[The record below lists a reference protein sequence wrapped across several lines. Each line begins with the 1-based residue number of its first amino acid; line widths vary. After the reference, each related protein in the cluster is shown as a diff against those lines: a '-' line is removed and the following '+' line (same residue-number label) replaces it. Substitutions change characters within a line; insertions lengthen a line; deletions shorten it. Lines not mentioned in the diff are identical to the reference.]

1 MTLRKTKAL
10 GSEALAPAAQ
20 ERVLEALP
28 EAQGLF
34 FAPGRV
40 NLMGDHIDY
49 LGGVVLPMSLTEGTV
64 LAAVPKA
71 PGAEAGLEV
80 WALDAL
86 EKALLSSKDLE
97 RPLGDWRR
105 RLVAVLAALGLTPE
119 AVPFHLAISGTLA
132 GGGLSSSASFALV
145 LARWLREEGLGEA
158 HDSWSLA
165 RILQTVERDH
175 AGVACGLMDP
185 LAIDLGTVDGPLRL
199 DCELGTATP
208 VTLGFPHAA
217 FALVHCGVGRRLED
231 GAYNR
236 VRATLAAAL
245 AAEGFPADRLPPPA
259 APVRAAPLRHVQS
272 EQARVWAGCEALAAG
287 DAAAFGALM
296 DASHRSL
303 AEDYGVSLP
312 ELDRLTALARG
323 LPGVHGARLTG
334 AGFGGWAQLLVERAA
349 WPEIQRTLAAEGF
362 PQAVLAQPG
371 GAPRALSLGGAHG

>member
-1 MTLRKTKAL
+1 MTPLSPGAPHPE
-10 GSEALAPAAQ
+10 GLASAAQ
-20 ERVLEALP
+20 ARVFEALP
-28 EAQGLF
+28 KAQSAF

-64 LAAVPKA
+64 LAGVPKA
-71 PGAEAGLEV
+71 RRGEGGLEV
-80 WALDAL
+80 WALDAS
-86 EKALLSSKDLE
+86 EKALLSSTDLE

-119 AVPFHLAISGTLA
+119 AVPFRIAISGTLA

-158 HDSWSLA
+158 FESWSLA

-185 LAIDLGTVDGPLRL
+185 LAIDLGTVDGALRL
-199 DCELGTATP
+199 DCEQGTAIP
-208 VTLGFPHAA
+208 VPLGFSQAA

-231 GAYNR
+231 GAYNQ
-236 VRATLAAAL
+236 VRAKLAAAL
-245 AAEGFPADRLPPPA
+245 AGEGFPADRLPPLA
-259 APVRAAPLRHVQS
+259 APVQAAPLRHVQS
-272 EQARVWAGCEALAAG
+272 EQARVWAGSEALASG

-312 ELDRLTALARG
+312 ELDRLTALARR
-323 LPGVHGARLTG
+323 LPGVYGARLTG
-334 AGFGGWAQLLVERAA
+334 AGFGGWAQLLVELDG
-349 WPEIQRTLAAEGF
+349 WPEVQRILAAEGF
-362 PQAVLAQPG
+362 PQAFLAIPG
-371 GAPRALSLGGAHG
+371 GAPRALPRGGPHG

>member
-1 MTLRKTKAL
+1 MTPFSPGAPSPE
-10 GSEALAPAAQ
+10 GLASAAQ
-20 ERVLEALP
+20 TRVFEALP
-28 EAQGLF
+28 EAQSAF

-64 LAAVPKA
+64 LAVAPKA
-71 PGAEAGLEV
+71 QRGEGGLEV
-80 WALDAL
+80 WALDAP
-86 EKALLSSKDLE
+86 EKALLSSKDLA
-97 RPLGDWRR
+97 RPPGDWRR
-105 RLVAVLAALGLTPE
+105 RLVAVLSALGLTPE
-119 AVPFHLAISGTLA
+119 AVPFRIAISGTLA

-145 LARWLREEGLGEA
+145 LTRWLREEGLGEA

-185 LAIDLGTVDGPLRL
+185 LAIDLGTVDGALRL
-199 DCELGTATP
+199 DFEQGTATP
-208 VTLGFPHAA
+208 VALSFSEAV

-236 VRATLAAAL
+236 VRAKLAAAL
-245 AAEGFPADRLPPPA
+245 VEEGFSPDRLPPPA
-259 APVRAAPLRHVQS
+259 ARVRAAPLRHVQS

-287 DAAAFGALM
+287 DASAFGALM

-303 AEDYGVSLP
+303 AADYEVSLP

-323 LPGVHGARLTG
+323 LPGVYGARLTG
-334 AGFGGWAQLLVERAA
+334 AGFGGWAQLLVDRAA
-349 WPEIQRTLAAEGF
+349 WPEVRRTLAAEGF
-362 PQAVLAQPG
+362 PEAFLAHPG
-371 GAPRALSLGGAHG
+371 GAPRALPLGGAYG

>member
-1 MTLRKTKAL
+1 MTLFSPGAPNPE
-10 GSEALAPAAQ
+10 GLASAAQ
-20 ERVLEALP
+20 ARVFEALP
-28 EAQGLF
+28 EAQRAF

-71 PGAEAGLEV
+71 WGGKGGLEV
-80 WALDAL
+80 WALDAS
-86 EKALLSSKDLE
+86 EQAHLSTRDLE

-105 RLVAVLAALGLTPE
+105 RLVAVLAVLGLTPE
-119 AVPFHLAISGTLA
+119 AVPFRIAISGTLA

-145 LARWLREEGLGEA
+145 LARWLRAEGLGEA
-158 HDSWSLA
+158 FDSWSLA
-165 RILQTVERDH
+165 RTLQAVERDH

-185 LAIDLGTVDGPLRL
+185 LAIDLGTLEGPLRL
-199 DCELGTATP
+199 DCQQGTATP
-208 VTLGFPHAA
+208 VALGFSQAV
-217 FALVHCGVGRRLED
+217 FALVHCGVGRRLEE

-236 VRATLAAAL
+236 VRAGLAAAL

-287 DAAAFGALM
+287 DTAAFGALM

-334 AGFGGWAQLLVERAA
+334 AGFGGWAQLLVDRAA
-349 WPEIQRTLAAEGF
+349 WPEIRQALGAQGF
-362 PQAVLAQPG
+362 PKAFLAQPG
-371 GAPRALSLGGAHG
+371 GAPRALPLGGTHG

>member
-1 MTLRKTKAL
+1 MTLLSL
-10 GSEALAPAAQ
+10 GTPNPEGLASAAQ
-20 ERVLEALP
+20 ARIFEALP
-28 EAQGLF
+28 QAQSAF

-64 LAAVPKA
+64 LAAEAKA
-71 PGAEAGLEV
+71 RRDEGGLEV
-80 WALDAL
+80 WALDAS

-119 AVPFHLAISGTLA
+119 AVPFRIAISGTLA

-145 LARWLREEGLGEA
+145 LARWLRGEGLGEA

-185 LAIDLGTVDGPLRL
+185 LAIDLGTVDGALRL
-199 DCELGTATP
+199 DCEQGTATP
-208 VTLGFPHAA
+208 VALGFSEAV
-217 FALVHCGVGRRLED
+217 FALVHCGVGRRLDD

-236 VRATLAAAL
+236 VRARLAAAL
-245 AAEGFPADRLPPPA
+245 AEEGFSADRLPPQGA
-259 APVRAAPLRHVQS
+259 RVRSAPLRHVQS

-296 DASHRSL
+296 DASHGSL

-334 AGFGGWAQLLVERAA
+334 AGFGGWAQLLVELDA
-349 WPEIQRTLAAEGF
+349 WPELHRTLAVEGF
-362 PQAVLAQPG
+362 PKAFIATPG
-371 GAPRALSLGGAHG
+371 GAPRALPLGSSHG

>member
-1 MTLRKTKAL
+1 MTPVASGAL
-10 GSEALAPAAQ
+10 KPEGLASAAQ
-20 ERVLEALP
+20 GRVFEALP
-28 EAQGLF
+28 EARSAF

-64 LAAVPKA
+64 LAAVPTA
-71 PGAEAGLEV
+71 RRGEGGLEV
-80 WALDAL
+80 WALDIPEHAVL
-86 EKALLSSKDLE
+86 TRGDLQ

-119 AVPFHLAISGTLA
+119 AVPFRIAISGTLA

-145 LARWLREEGLGEA
+145 LARWLRAEGLGEV

-165 RILQTVERDH
+165 SMLQTVERDH

-199 DCELGTATP
+199 DCEQGTASP
-208 VTLGFPHAA
+208 VPLGFSEAV

-236 VRATLAAAL
+236 VRAALAAAL
-245 AAEGFPADRLPPPA
+245 AAEGFPADRLPPPE

-272 EQARVWAGCEALAAG
+272 EQARVWAGGEALAAG
-287 DAAAFGALM
+287 DAVAFGALM

-323 LPGVHGARLTG
+323 LPGVYGARLTG
-334 AGFGGWAQLLVERAA
+334 AGFGGWAQLLVEREA
-349 WPEIQRTLAAEGF
+349 WPELQRTLAAEGF
-362 PQAVLAQPG
+362 PKAILAIPG
-371 GAPRALSLGGAHG
+371 GAPRALPPGGAHG

>member
-1 MTLRKTKAL
+1 MTPLQPRAL
-10 GSEALAPAAQ
+10 EPKALAPAAQ
-20 ERVLEALP
+20 ARVFEALP
-28 EAQGLF
+28 DARSAF

-71 PGAEAGLEV
+71 RKTDGGLEV
-80 WALDAL
+80 WALDAS
-86 EKALLSSKDLE
+86 EKAVLSSKDRE

-105 RLVAVLAALGLTPE
+105 RLLAVLTALGLTPE
-119 AVPFHLAISGTLA
+119 AVPFRLAISGTLA

-145 LARWLREEGLGEA
+145 LARWLRAEGLGEA
-158 HDSWSLA
+158 LDSWTLA
-165 RILQTVERDH
+165 RTLQAVERDH

-199 DCELGTATP
+199 DCEQGTATP
-208 VTLGFPHAA
+208 VPLGFPEAV
-217 FALVHCGVGRRLED
+217 FALVHCGVGRRLEE

-236 VRATLAAAL
+236 VRAALAAAL
-245 AAEGFPADRLPPPA
+245 VAEGFPVDRLPPPA

-287 DAAAFGALM
+287 DAVAFGALM
-296 DASHRSL
+296 DASHQSL

-312 ELDRLTALARG
+312 ELDRLTARARG
-323 LPGVHGARLTG
+323 LPGVYGARLTG
-334 AGFGGWAQLLVERAA
+334 AGFGGWAQLLVERSA
-349 WPEIQRTLAAEGF
+349 WPEVQQALAAQGF
-362 PQAVLAQPG
+362 PQAFLAQPG
-371 GAPRALSLGGAHG
+371 GAPRALPLGGAHG

>member
-1 MTLRKTKAL
+1 MTVSPRGAL
-10 GSEALAPAAQ
+10 PPEALAPAAQ
-20 ERVLEALP
+20 ARVFEALP
-28 EAQGLF
+28 KAQSAF

-64 LAAVPKA
+64 LAAEAKA
-71 PGAEAGLEV
+71 RTARDGLEV
-80 WALDAL
+80 LALDIPEHAVL
-86 EKALLSSKDLE
+86 TRDDLQ

-119 AVPFHLAISGTLA
+119 AVPFRIAISGTLA

-145 LARWLREEGLGEA
+145 LARWLPTEGLGEA
-158 HDSWSLA
+158 FESWPLA
-165 RILQTVERDH
+165 RILQAVERDH

-199 DCELGTATP
+199 GCEQGTATP
-208 VTLGFPHAA
+208 VPLGFSQAV

-236 VRATLAAAL
+236 VRGTLAAAL
-245 AAEGFPADRLPPPA
+245 ATEGFPAACLPPPGA
-259 APVRAAPLRHVQS
+259 TVQAAPLRHVQS

-287 DAAAFGALM
+287 DAVAFGALM
-296 DASHRSL
+296 DSSHRSL

-312 ELDRLTALARG
+312 ELDQLTALARG

-334 AGFGGWAQLLVERAA
+334 AGFGGWAQLLVEQAA
-349 WPEIQRTLAAEGF
+349 WPEIQQTLAAEGF
-362 PQAVLAQPG
+362 REAFLARPG
-371 GAPRALSLGGAHG
+371 GAPRALAVGGPHG